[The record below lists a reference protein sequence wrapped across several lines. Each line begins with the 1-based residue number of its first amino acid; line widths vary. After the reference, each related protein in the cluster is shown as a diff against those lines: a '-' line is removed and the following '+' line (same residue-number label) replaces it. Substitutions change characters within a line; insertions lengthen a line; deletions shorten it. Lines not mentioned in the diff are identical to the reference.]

1 MITELKQKMMD
12 DAPSHKELVET
23 YLGSTEFRSINTEK
37 VYGSTLKRYLNY
49 LEEKRI
55 DKPNEFTTKAYKK
68 ELRAKGLSARTL
80 QLVTIV
86 LKGFYSWCLDN
97 ELYPNMARGLQNEKI
112 QKDFKRKSIGLDN
125 AKKLIELCRKEYK
138 EDPKNLVKLRNY
150 TMIYLMLHIGLR
162 TVEVSN
168 ADFSNLKTIEGK
180 SFLFVKGKGHNDP
193 DDAIRLEPKVY
204 QVLNRYIKKRKLT
217 EGAIFVNHSNR
228 NPNGRIEPKI
238 ISKIVKQYLR
248 AIGLNDDIY
257 TAHALRHTCAAIAI
271 ANGAT
276 IQQVQQLLR
285 HKSIETTTIYLREIT
300 PENNPSQG
308 YIERAFDDGE
318 ENEEE

>member
-1 MITELKQKMMD
+1 MITELKKKMMD
-12 DAPSHKELVET
+12 DAPSQKELVET
-23 YLGSTEFRSINTEK
+23 FIGSTEFRSGNTET
-37 VYGSTLKRYLNY
+37 VYLSTLRRYLNY

-55 DKPNEFTTKAYKK
+55 DKPTEFTTKAYKN
-68 ELRAKGLSARTL
+68 ELRKKGLSARTL
-80 QLVTIV
+80 QLTTIV

-97 ELYPNMARGLQNEKI
+97 ELYPNIAKGLQNEKI

-125 AKKLIELCRKEYK
+125 AKKLIDLCRKEYK

-168 ADFSNLKTIEGK
+168 ADFSNIKTIDGK
-180 SFLFVKGKGHNDP
+180 KFLFVKGKGHNDH

-204 QVLNRYIKKRKLT
+204 GVLNRYIKARKLT
-217 EGAIFVNHSNR
+217 EGPIFVNHSNR
-228 NPNGRIEPKI
+228 DLNGRIEPKV
-238 ISKIVKQYLR
+238 ISKTVKGYLR
-248 AIGLNDDIY
+248 AIGLNDSIY
-257 TAHALRHTCAAIAI
+257 TAHALRHTCAEIAI

-285 HKSIETTTIYLREIT
+285 HKSIETTTIYLRDIT
-300 PENNPSQG
+300 PANNPSQG
-308 YIERAFDDGE
+308 FIEKAFND
-318 ENEEE
+318 EEEDEEE